1 MVLKVVQAIT
11 KKPKPIKMKNSI
23 SKLITWL
30 LLLVVFAA
38 SCKKDSEPTIASP
51 TATNVEIGTAN
62 NRQGIRGR
70 DFHLNADVIAG
81 EKIKGVEVKILQKAG
96 QTYTASWKLE
106 MAWEQYN
113 GAKNTNVHKH
123 FTIPADAPEGKYDFC
138 FIVLDENGTKLE
150 MKEDFTIIDA
160 ANIPVDPKI
169 GRDIFSRN
177 GTMIYYM
184 DTFVEQELI
193 FKKGHEFTAHAQVS
207 EIKGD
212 GILYTV
218 LIKRKA
224 SYFPESV
231 DKLDLNKAIV
241 ISKVEHKGLPS
252 ASKVSTLKLVNGVY
266 GGETITIGAEKDGN
280 EPTANLISGEKAWE
294 SGKYN
299 LVILYKNTTYNS
311 STYKSI
317 PVTIVY

>member
-1 MVLKVVQAIT
+1 
-11 KKPKPIKMKNSI
+11 MKNNPLKTLILFGLLSI
-23 SKLITWL
+23 
-30 LLLVVFAA
+30 FAT
-38 SCKKDSEPTIASP
+38 SCKKDNEPEILAP

-62 NRQGIRGR
+62 NKQAIRGR
-70 DFHLNADVIAG
+70 DFHLNADVVAG
-81 EKIKGVEVKILQKAG
+81 DKIKAVEIKILQRTG
-96 QTYTASWKLE
+96 QTYTATWKFEL
-106 MAWEQYN
+106 AWTQYN

-123 FTIPADAPEGKYDFC
+123 FTIPAEAPEGKYDFY
-138 FIVLDENGTKLE
+138 FIVWDENGTKLE
-150 MKEDFTIIDA
+150 IKEDFTIIDA

-177 GTMIYYM
+177 GNVIYYM

-193 FKKGHEFTAHAQVS
+193 FKKGDEFTAHAQVS

-224 SYFPESV
+224 NYFPESI
-231 DKLDLNKAIV
+231 DKLDFSKAIV

-252 ASKVSTLKLVNGVY
+252 ASKIATLRQINGVY
-266 GGETITIGAEKDGN
+266 GGETIAIGAEKDGN
-280 EPTANLISGEKAWE
+280 EPMPNPITGEKAWE

-299 LVILYKNTTYNS
+299 LVILYKNYTYNS
-311 STYKSI
+311 NIYKSI
-317 PVTIVY
+317 PITIVY

>member
-1 MVLKVVQAIT
+1 
-11 KKPKPIKMKNSI
+11 MKNSI
-23 SKLITWL
+23 SKSIVWL
-30 LLLVVFAA
+30 LLLVVFAT
-38 SCKKDSEPTIASP
+38 SCKKDTEPTIASP

-62 NRQGIRGR
+62 NKQAIRGR

-81 EKIKGVEVKILQKAG
+81 DKIKGVEVKILQKAG
-96 QTYTASWKLE
+96 QTYTATWKLE
-106 MAWEQYN
+106 MTWDQYK

-123 FTIPADAPEGKYDFC
+123 FTIPADAPEGKYDFS

-150 MKEDFTIIDA
+150 IKEDFIIIDA
-160 ANIPVDPKI
+160 ANMPVDPKI

-193 FKKGHEFTAHAQVS
+193 FKKGDEFTAHAQVS

-224 SYFPESV
+224 NYFPESV
-231 DKLDLNKAIV
+231 DKLDLDRAIV

-252 ASKVSTLKLVNGVY
+252 ASKVSTLKQVNGVY

-280 EPTANLISGEKAWE
+280 EPVANPISGEKAWE
-294 SGKYN
+294 SGKYS
-299 LVILYKNTTYNS
+299 LVILYKNSTYNI
-311 STYKSI
+311 STYKSV